1 MDDDEPKM
9 EKPRRSIADQFA
21 ELREICRQEN
31 YRLPRS
37 RRTTREN
44 AFVKV
49 LDELA
54 STTEKEIDAIVMSQA
69 DDPTAW
75 EEEAL
80 VKPRNSSSPLPA
92 LRNQARRTKR

>member
-54 STTEKEIDAIVMSQA
+54 ATTDKEIDAS
-69 DDPTAW
+69 W
-75 EEEAL
+75 F
-80 VKPRNSSSPLPA
+80 
-92 LRNQARRTKR
+92 RRRMTRQLGKRKHS